1 MKKFVSLFI
10 ALVFV
15 LSASASPVKQ
25 ATKVASKSTTIQTV
39 QPNLP
44 AAAIKHLELLKAGE
58 RTVRPVVKKAPKATA
73 DEPITIVGNNLAED
87 MYWGYF
93 PYIYGGN
100 DEYTVE
106 VTFWGETTFGT
117 YKAGDESIEIIIFA
131 NDAGEDDEGVWLDF
145 TKAEYKMTEKG
156 LYFYA
161 IGDGED
167 GNLYEIVLTRY
178 APEQPKDTLREEFKI
193 TKCEG
198 DAYSSDG
205 VYYVYAAGDDY
216 LCIFAIDNMVVKAGE
231 YQGADLLKD
240 HTAVYTINGKDTT
253 YVGGY
258 FTAKVNVRE
267 VDNNFIFKL
276 GYFAVDSNY
285 YELTIPVKRYI
296 PEAGTVEHDFGD
308 SKVFKTYYG
317 ETQDFYLYVEDEEY
331 IMALDLLG
339 KKLASTFTAENK
351 DFETYYTSVSQIV
364 GKDTT
369 EMDYRNVEVTVSESE
384 LLYTITAKFHMKS
397 DNKLHQ
403 FTAKYIKPTAK
414 STETYDIKDSKI
426 QDYRDWYGDF
436 LILAAPADSSV
447 VFQLDFI
454 SKELQGTYTEFELG
468 GEYTA
473 VFTSKG
479 AYGVDQANLTI
490 TPNNDET
497 AITISGE
504 ILANSV
510 LYKVTIYCQ
519 VVEETAIH
527 QVSEVQT
534 MTNGKIFRNGQILIV
549 KDGELYNLLGTKVE

>member
-73 DEPITIVGNNLAED
+73 DEPITIVGNNLEED

-161 IGDGED
+161 IGTGED
-167 GNLYEIVLTRY
+167 DNLYEITLTRY
-178 APEQPKDTLREEFKI
+178 APEQPKDTIKHEFAAAK
-193 TKCEG
+193 G
-198 DAYSSDG
+198 DFYSDEAVYFAYATDAKFG
-205 VYYVYAAGDDY
+205 CG
-216 LCIFAIDNMVVKAGE
+216 FAIDGFSVKDGKYVGDA
-231 YQGADLLKD
+231 LVKD
-240 HTAVYTINGKDTT
+240 YTYVQTIDGTDTT
-253 YVGGY
+253 YVGSY
-258 FTAKVNVRE
+258 YTASVDVKVNE
-267 VDNNFIFKL
+267 SSYTFTL
-276 GYFAVDSNY
+276 SYFAADSFY
-285 YELTIPVKRYI
+285 YLLTMPVERYVPAKDTVKHELTGKTYV
-296 PEAGTVEHDFGD
+296 
-308 SKVFKTYYG
+308 TYYG
-317 ETQDFYLYVEDEEY
+317 ETKNYYIYVDDKNFTVT
-331 IMALDLLG
+331 LDILG
-339 KKLASTFTAENK
+339 KKLAGTFTAENG
-351 DFETYYTSVSQIV
+351 DFDTYYTNAYQIV

-369 EMDYRNVEVTVSESE
+369 LMAYRQVEAVITENKDD
-384 LLYTITAKFHMKS
+384 YTIVANFYMKA
-397 DNKLHQ
+397 DNAIHQ
-403 FTAKYIKPTAK
+403 FKATYIKPAAK
-414 STETYDIKDSKI
+414 ETKTLDIADAKFT
-426 QDYRDWYGDF
+426 DYRDWYGDYY
-436 LILAAPADSSV
+436 ILAAPSDSSV
-447 VFQLDFI
+447 IFLLDI
-454 SKELQGTYTEFELG
+454 YSMELEGTFTEQDLG
-468 GEYTA
+468 AEYTM
-473 VFTSKG
+473 VVDGDKT
-479 AYGVDQANLTI
+479 YGIDLANLNFALNT
-490 TPNNDET
+490 DET

-534 MTNGKIFRNGQILIV
+534 MTNGKILRNGQILIV
-549 KDGELYNLLGTKVE
+549 KDGQLYNLLGTKVE